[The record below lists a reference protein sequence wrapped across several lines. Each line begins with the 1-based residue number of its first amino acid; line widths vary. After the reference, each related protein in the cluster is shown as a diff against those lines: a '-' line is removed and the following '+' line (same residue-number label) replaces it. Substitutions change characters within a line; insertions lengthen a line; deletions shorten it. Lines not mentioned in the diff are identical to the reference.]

1 MLWLLQ
7 HLFSNALQCG
17 VVWIR
22 LHTCLLTHTKKV
34 QREENSHTVIW
45 SIKVHLASAL
55 PHTISLTVYPHCFA
69 ACVCLRGDY
78 LSAAGCRQLLLLA
91 NGQEVFNV
99 EGTADF
105 TENLIDSL
113 TLISPLP
120 SAISLAESLPKSHL
134 Q

>member
-1 MLWLLQ
+1 M
-7 HLFSNALQCG
+7 
-17 VVWIR
+17 
-22 LHTCLLTHTKKV
+22 LTHSHKKGSEGGKLTHRDMV
-34 QREENSHTVIW
+34 N
-45 SIKVHLASAL
+45 KSAPGL
-55 PHTISLTVYPHCFA
+55 CFTPVLFLTVYPHCFA

-78 LSAAGCRQLLLLA
+78 LSAAGCRLLLLLA